1 MKGTLAFEHTEMR
14 LLNGA
19 VLGEATEQRAATQS
33 KARVLRQ
40 LILKLLLEVQS
51 LGEVRSLDLKHGI
64 DFYDEVSRFEIDL
77 IQRALACTGGNQVKA
92 ARLLNLKVTTLN
104 SKIKH
109 YKITVN
115 VLPST
120 FESVEKVALQEA

>member
-19 VLGEATEQRAATQS
+19 VLADPTEQRAATQS

-109 YKITVN
+109 YQITVN

-120 FESVEKVALQEA
+120 FDSVENVALQEA

>member
-1 MKGTLAFEHTEMR
+1 MKGTLAFEHTEMH

-19 VLGEATEQRAATQS
+19 MMGEATEQRAATQG

-120 FESVEKVALQEA
+120 FESVENVALQEA